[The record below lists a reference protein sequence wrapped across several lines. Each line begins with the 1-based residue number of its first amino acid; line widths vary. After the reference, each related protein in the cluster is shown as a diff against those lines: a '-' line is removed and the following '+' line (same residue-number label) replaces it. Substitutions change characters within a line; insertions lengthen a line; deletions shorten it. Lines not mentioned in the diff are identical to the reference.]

1 MAIQHSRRVGTIA
14 LVTSL
19 LLLTSAKAELGRAL
33 DQTINEV
40 AQEAAKKLKQTSF
53 GDIKNIAVLPLWG
66 DCAAETK
73 SYIVNTI
80 QSEIVGGPYKVME
93 RNTQAWDTLLGEIEW
108 GNLREDI
115 MNAAT
120 VQRFG
125 RIEGC
130 NAIVY
135 GTVRECAEDAG
146 TGRAVTRLTLK
157 MGVVET
163 GEVKWSSGEIKSV
176 RIVGPT
182 ALPRPN
188 MDPALIRAIN
198 QLTANAV
205 VGLKGKN
212 VNTSNFAFFPLLG
225 QDEDGYFTE
234 VLQAELT
241 KAGCNPAPIA
251 KTEWQE
257 YLVANS
263 RRPESVE
270 AMRDFSKRK
279 GYDAFLYG
287 SVNEC
292 RIVPRKYKALARA
305 TLTMVGAQSGE
316 AVWSPGEIRGQSYLD
331 WLDIPALAVADPLVW
346 VVGGIIVL
354 LIVWRTFAKLLKS
367 ATRPR

>member
-1 MAIQHSRRVGTIA
+1 MAIRQSRRVRIIA
-14 LVTSL
+14 LVAPL
-19 LLLTSAKAELGRAL
+19 LLLTSAKAEFGRAL

-53 GDIKNIAVLPLWG
+53 EGIKNIAVLPLWG
-66 DCAAETK
+66 DCDAQTK
-73 SYIVNTI
+73 NYIVNMI
-80 QSEIVGGPYKVME
+80 QSEIIGGPYKVME

-115 MNAAT
+115 MNTDT

-130 NAIVY
+130 DAIVY
-135 GTVRECAEDAG
+135 GTVRECAEYPG

-163 GEVKWSSGEIKSV
+163 GEAKWSSGEIKSV

-182 ALPRPN
+182 ALPRTN
-188 MDPALIRAIN
+188 VDPAIIRAIN
-198 QLTANAV
+198 MLTANAV
-205 VGLKGKN
+205 AGLKGRN

-225 QDEDGYFTE
+225 QDQDGYLTE

-241 KAGCNPAPIA
+241 KAGCNPAPVSR
-251 KTEWQE
+251 TEWQE

-263 RRPESVE
+263 RQAESVE

-279 GYDAFLYG
+279 GYNAFLYG
-287 SVNEC
+287 TVNEC
-292 RIVPRKYKALARA
+292 RIIPRKYKALARA
-305 TLTMVGAQSGE
+305 TLTMVGAETGE
-316 AVWSPGEIRGQSYLD
+316 AVWSPGEIRGQSRLD
-331 WLDIPALAVADPLVW
+331 WLDIPGVAVADPLVW
-346 VVGGIIVL
+346 VVGGVIIL
-354 LIVWRTFAKLLKS
+354 LIVWRAFAKLFKS

>member
-1 MAIQHSRRVGTIA
+1 MAIQESQRVGTIA
-14 LVTSL
+14 MAASL
-19 LLLTSAKAELGRAL
+19 LLLTSAQAELGRAL

-40 AQEAAKKLKQTSF
+40 AQEAAQKLKQTSF
-53 GDIKNIAVLPLWG
+53 EDIKNIAVLPLWG
-66 DCAAETK
+66 DCDPETK
-73 SYIVNTI
+73 NYIVTTI
-80 QSEIVGGPYKVME
+80 QSEIIGGPYKVME

-115 MNAAT
+115 MNADT

-130 NAIVY
+130 DAIVY
-135 GTVRECAEDAG
+135 GTVRECTDYPAS
-146 TGRAVTRLTLK
+146 GRAVTRLTLK

-163 GEVKWSSGEIKSV
+163 GEAKWSSGEIKSV
-176 RIVGPT
+176 RIVGAT
-182 ALPRPN
+182 APPRTD
-188 MDPALIRAIN
+188 MDPAIIRAIN

-205 VGLKGKN
+205 AGLKGKN

-263 RRPESVE
+263 RQPESVE
-270 AMRDFSKRK
+270 AMRDLAKRK

-287 SVNEC
+287 TLNEC
-292 RIVPRKYKALARA
+292 RIIPRKYKALARA
-305 TLTMVGAQSGE
+305 TLTMVGTESGE
-316 AVWSPGEIRGQSYLD
+316 AIWSPGEIRGEARLD
-331 WLDIPALAVADPLVW
+331 WQDIPAIAVGDPIVW
-346 VVGGIIVL
+346 VVGGIIIL
-354 LIVWRTFAKLLKS
+354 LIVWRAFARLFKS